1 VPSTHNNG
9 QTGTTL
15 NASVSAG
22 LTQDKTYAWDVTKT
36 AESAGFRADSAV
48 GVFPAGHPA
57 GPGQQYPQV
66 DHVFCRRSDI
76 TEFLFD
82 QGAYT
87 NRDVSCAKREIVIMG
102 RSASPAS

>member
-1 VPSTHNNG
+1 VRSPHNNG

-36 AESAGFRADSAV
+36 AEPVGFRAQLA

-66 DHVFCRRSDI
+66 DHVFCRRPDI
-76 TEFLFD
+76 TQFLFY
-82 QGAYT
+82 QGVYT